1 MDRGDLPYKKDEL
14 EGRFFNSVDSA
25 AAVEKVWPGYLA
37 TKPDFV
43 KLVFVFSEL
52 EASGSGKSL
61 GLRLDVAKE
70 IVRRAK
76 LAGLRSGAH
85 IESAIDF
92 HNALEAG
99 VDLVMHL
106 PVFPDPLDRQTAYA
120 NKSDWEAAL
129 HDLRCRRQAGGR
141 LVALRWLRRRPA
153 HRPKTREA
161 QSAGP
166 DEPERT
172 AIPEDHDWN
181 LKRLKQAGVNI
192 AIGSDTTP
200 GNGVLRQSQFSA

>member
-1 MDRGDLPYKKDEL
+1 M
-14 EGRFFNSVDSA
+14 
-25 AAVEKVWPGYLA
+25 WPGYLA

-120 NKSDWEAAL
+120 NKSDWEATL

-141 LVALRWLRRRPA
+141 PWRYGGYDGGQRIGRRVEKPDPLDRMNQNERRLR
-153 HRPKTREA
+153 KITI
-161 QSAGP
+161 G
-166 DEPERT
+166 
-172 AIPEDHDWN
+172 N
-181 LKRLKQAGVNI
+181 LKRLERAGVNI
-192 AIGSDTTP
+192 AIGSDTAP
-200 GNGVLRQSQFSA
+200 GNGVLRES